1 MRNCSLIF
9 ILFSI
14 LFSTSLKAQLDSTYL
29 FHDIKRIHRQKIEM
43 KVLGGWSIVNI
54 ATSLALV
61 NSATGED
68 IYFNQMNIAWNV
80 FNISIA
86 SIGYLNALKEK
97 PSVMA
102 MDVFQRQ
109 LKLEKSLLLNT
120 GLDVAYVFGG
130 LWMLER
136 AKTFKNPKEFDRL
149 RGFGRSLILQGSFLF
164 LFDLSLYIIEAS
176 HASKLKEA
184 MSLFFMRRGQL
195 GMNISF

>member
-1 MRNCSLIF
+1 MKNCSLIY

-29 FHDIKRIHRQKIEM
+29 FHDINRIHRQKIEM
-43 KVLGGWSIVNI
+43 QVLGGWSIANI
-54 ATSLALV
+54 ATSLALG

-68 IYFNQMNIAWNV
+68 IYFNQMNVAWNV

-120 GLDVAYVFGG
+120 GLDVAYIFGG

-136 AKTFKNPKEFDRL
+136 AKTFENPKEFDRL

>member
-1 MRNCSLIF
+1 MKNLYLF
-9 ILFSI
+9 FLLFS
-14 LFSTSLKAQLDSTYL
+14 SSLNAQLDSTYL
-29 FHDIKRIHRQKIEM
+29 FHDINRIHRQKIEM
-43 KVLGGWSIVNI
+43 QVLGGWSIANI
-54 ATSLALV
+54 ATSLALS
-61 NSATGED
+61 NNAIGED
-68 IYFNQMNIAWNV
+68 VYFNQMNVAWNI
-80 FNISIA
+80 FNFSIA

-120 GLDVAYVFGG
+120 GLDVAYIFGG
-130 LWMLER
+130 LWLLER
-136 AKTFKNPKEFDRL
+136 AKMFENPKEFDRL
-149 RGFGRSLILQGSFLF
+149 RGFGRSIIFQGSFLF
-164 LFDLSLYIIEAS
+164 LFDLSLYILEAS